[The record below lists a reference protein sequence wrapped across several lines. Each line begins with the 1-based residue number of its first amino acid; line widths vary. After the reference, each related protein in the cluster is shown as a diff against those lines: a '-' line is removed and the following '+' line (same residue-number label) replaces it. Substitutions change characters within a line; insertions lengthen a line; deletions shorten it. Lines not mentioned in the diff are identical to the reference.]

1 MGLITTSGFEA
12 EQEACGK
19 IFKIVSGLNEITV
32 YASEKTTTAV
42 NVQLKVV
49 R

>member
-1 MGLITTSGFEA
+1 MG
-12 EQEACGK
+12 
-19 IFKIVSGLNEITV
+19 KIVSDLNEITV
-32 YASEKTTTAV
+32 YASEETTTAV